1 MPEHLPRVRSDRL
14 GRPTRG
20 RVFTFLAHCSFAEHG
35 FEMRARMQE
44 HEKRPWL
51 STLALWTTP
60 DCGQ

>member
-51 STLALWTTP
+51 STLALWT
-60 DCGQ
+60 